1 MAKKYTWDKNGKMTS
16 EDEKP
21 DNQHHEHYCIKG
33 DQIDMNAGNIEI
45 LFKRINGDGIDPG
58 MFTSLHLINEK
69 LNGLIEVQKN
79 NKLWVRGAVFAFSLF
94 ILGLIYFGITDH
106 NAINAMP
113 DYLKENY
120 YNKEASRQMLEVQS
134 QLNIMLQNADYNN
147 SKDIEK
153 IRIELEKYDK
163 FFTPMRATRGGNT
176 SENKT
181 KLPGGIDPDKL
192 YNELTKQKEAGT
204 DTGTYLERV
213 NRIDKN
219 LLK

>member
-16 EDEKP
+16 ED
-21 DNQHHEHYCIKG
+21 DNPAQESQHTDPCPKQN
-33 DQIDMNAGNIEI
+33 QIDHMQKDIEKHESKI
-45 LFKRINGDGIDPG
+45 YDDGG
-58 MFTSLHLINEK
+58 LAQTNLLINEK
-69 LNGLIEVQKN
+69 LNWIIKKQEN
-79 NKLWVRGAVFAFSLF
+79 NKLWIRGSVFGFTLF
-94 ILGLIYFGITDH
+94 VLGLIYYGITDH
-106 NAINAMP
+106 NAITAMP

-134 QLNIMLQNADYNN
+134 QLNIMLQNADMNN

-163 FFTPMRATRGGNT
+163 FFTPMRTTRGGA

-192 YNELTKQKEAGT
+192 YNELKKQEAIGT